1 MRRVLFAVSLVVAA
15 AACQPE
21 PVPPPIPGT
30 LDKGGE
36 VLVTVDGHKVTQRL
50 IDIGTAPMP
59 EAQREALLENPAQR
73 KQLLERLAFAE
84 LLYHEA
90 IDKKLYEEP
99 EVRDSLALAQR
110 EVLANLML
118 ERIAEES
125 VTDAVV
131 QEKYDSM
138 AVQFN
143 RPSAKVQHILVERQ
157 DEANQ
162 IVEQI
167 KSGELDFLD
176 AAKKFSK
183 DRGIEQHGGD
193 LGWTIRAPINELKE
207 AWETAPLNEVVGP
220 VKGRLGF
227 HILKVTERRDKTPL
241 EEVEPQL
248 REMLKVEKMRSAR
261 TDMMSEVEVTWE
273 DGSTGPGDAAKES
286 AKPPEGVKLDV
297 KEEGP

>member
-21 PVPPPIPGT
+21 PPPAPVPGT
-30 LDKGGE
+30 LDKGDE

-59 EAQREALLENPAQR
+59 EQQREQLLENPAQR

-84 LLYHEA
+84 LLYNEA
-90 IDKKLYEEP
+90 VDKKIYEDP
-99 EVRDSLALAQR
+99 EVKDSLALAQR

-118 ERIAEES
+118 ERIADEA
-125 VTDAVV
+125 VTDEAV

-167 KSGELDFLD
+167 KGGQIDFLD
-176 AAKKFSK
+176 AAKKYSK
-183 DRGIEQHGGD
+183 DRGLEKHGGD
-193 LGWTIRAPINELKE
+193 LGWTIRAPIRELQDS
-207 AWETAPLNEVVGP
+207 WENAPLNEIVGP
-220 VKGRLGF
+220 VEGRLGF

-241 EEVEPQL
+241 EEVEGQL
-248 REMLKVEKMRSAR
+248 RDMLKVEKMRSAR
-261 TDMMSEVEVTWE
+261 SDMMSEADVVWE
-273 DGSTGPGDAAKES
+273 DGSTGPGDAAKEN
-286 AKPPEGVKLDV
+286 AKPPEGVTLEL
-297 KEEGP
+297 KEEAP